1 MHSFQRAFIRLVEL
15 LYLGRPLIAKLRNAC
30 GSSEHSTCGRPLRRP
45 STRMA
50 ARAAAAIGEKGEERL
65 RTSGAQ
71 CKPRAAL
78 W

>member
-1 MHSFQRAFIRLVEL
+1 MHSFQRASIRLVEP
-15 LYLGRPLIAKLRNAC
+15 LYLGRPEIAKLRAAC

-50 ARAAAAIGEKGEERL
+50 ARATAEIGEKGEE
-65 RTSGAQ
+65 SFSSSEAQ